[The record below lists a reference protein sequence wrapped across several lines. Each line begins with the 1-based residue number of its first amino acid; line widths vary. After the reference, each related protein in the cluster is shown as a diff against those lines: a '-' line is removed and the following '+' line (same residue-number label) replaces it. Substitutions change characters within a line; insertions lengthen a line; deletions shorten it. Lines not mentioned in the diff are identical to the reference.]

1 MARHYRFLGRKSR
14 PYTSVGALMV
24 TASTK
29 KSSRRGWL
37 FSCSKT
43 AKRCGRYVT
52 YILEKNNCR
61 SGLRQLSSR
70 NQLIKIISYTKP
82 SLEYIGITG
91 ILLGA
96 GENIL
101 ELIQPCLFV
110 LIYHILIILD
120 DVDSGL
126 VLQALR
132 CRHII
137 TDGTAMQLLGNQS
150 LSFLAGIELLPPNA

>member
-1 MARHYRFLGRKSR
+1 MLRARASFLWVL
-14 PYTSVGALMV
+14 PLPVP
-24 TASTK
+24 
-29 KSSRRGWL
+29 
-37 FSCSKT
+37 SK
-43 AKRCGRYVT
+43 YLNS
-52 YILEKNNCR
+52 IHEKNNCR

-82 SLEYIGITG
+82 SLEYIGIIG

-101 ELIQPCLFV
+101 ELIQPCLLV

-150 LSFLAGIELLPPNA
+150 LSFLAVDILPMAKARGFWDNNEPCLP